1 MKEISN
7 FESFCLVIVTF
18 FILIGIGLAG
28 YNTGYKSGQG
38 DALKGIF
45 KYQLETNIVVNIK
58 K

>member
-1 MKEISN
+1 MKEISS
-7 FESFCLVIVTF
+7 FENFCLVIVVF
-18 FILIGIGLAG
+18 SILFGIGLAG

>member
-1 MKEISN
+1 MNKMSN
-7 FESFCLVIVTF
+7 VEVFTLVV
-18 FILIGIGLAG
+18 LIFTTLFGVGMAG

-38 DALKGIF
+38 DALKGIY